1 MTKKPDP
8 SPPSEPAPGAS
19 FRPAENIVIS
29 TIEQLKAISDPLR
42 LNILEMVSH
51 QALSVKQ
58 IAGRLDQPP
67 TRLYYHVAELEKA
80 GFISMVDTRVKS
92 GIIEKYYRTSAD
104 HITIDHKLLNAAADQ
119 ETAVRDLLSMVF
131 DTTAQEITRSL
142 SAGLVNWQDVSA
154 GKGTGMI
161 LTRSLLH
168 IRRENLPKF
177 VEKFKALM
185 EELAAENQQPGPDSA
200 SYGCTIAFYPRI
212 SPEKPDR
219 D

>member
-42 LNILEMVSH
+42 LNILELVAH
-51 QALSVKQ
+51 EALTVRQVAS
-58 IAGRLDQPP
+58 RLGQPP

-80 GFISMVDTRVKS
+80 GLVSLVDTRVKS

-104 HITIDHKLLNAAADQ
+104 HITIDHKLLNAGEDQ
-119 ETAVRDLLSMVF
+119 ETAIHELLSMVF
-131 DTTAQEITRSL
+131 DSTAQEIIRSL
-142 SAGLVNWQDVSA
+142 AAGLVNWQDVSA
-154 GKGTGMI
+154 GKGTGMV
-161 LTRSLLH
+161 LTRSIFQ
-168 IRRENLPKF
+168 IRRERLPRL
-177 VEKFKALM
+177 VEKITALL
-185 EELAAENQQPGPDSA
+185 EEMAGEEQQPGPDSA

-212 SPEKPDR
+212 SAEKAGQD
-219 D
+219 